1 MAESNVEPEHEWSD
15 RALDTVED
23 TLVAME
29 TLLATLRAFEDVL
42 RQQEISIASSTEYCD
57 NFCQA
62 LMHYAGSR
70 NSMDHGLPLLE
81 VYCLSIN
88 CFAAA
93 RSHLTAESDR
103 VALVLKRLA
112 LSCFELLLSV
122 PENEIPYEAWLQFHH
137 SVQIAHDT
145 LLQYGSTDL
154 QALLQITGEG
164 GAWSNPVL
172 TSLLTGQPTNKEEVD
187 AYISLEGEGF
197 MEMRVKHL
205 EKMGELAKAVVLAKA
220 CTECSFVSNQAT
232 FRQVYVTLLC
242 HLLPNEEAI
251 MEISRLDCKDVLE
264 ITCNLETEGEE
275 NTGFILCTTFLTQQL
290 QQQSLYCSWEL
301 TLLWSKLQRRIG
313 PSLMSLLERCL
324 QLGAIAKTV
333 HHLLYLVRVIQT
345 EAQELGIA
353 ASVEL
358 CVKALQLPK
367 QDDSETRIS
376 VCKTVSCL
384 LPDDLEVLRACLLT
398 EFLLGPSQESFSCL
412 EELYL
417 RPDQKYDQENE
428 VIPNSL
434 RCELLLALKSYW
446 PFDPEFWDWKT
457 LKYHCISLLG
467 LTPESEGEEE
477 EVVVKQERDKE
488 HESQENAVK
497 VESEHQQSLNG
508 SLDGDEQQDEKK
520 PSNSTEVQ
528 EESDTKKH
536 KFCCL
541 ICKKSVTDTQIV
553 HHSKR
558 HAEDNSNPCPV
569 CLEKFK
575 SRKELVPHMKQ
586 HILSETQLNK
596 NNIKN
601 EDMQKQMDEDD
612 DIEPGEITI
621 DPSLMLYYKST
632 HDPDVLHHIVQ
643 QAKTVKEKQVEDDEH
658 VTFDYI
664 EQHFKLQNRDE
675 YPCPGTGC
683 TRTFKHSKYLYVH
696 LKSEHKG
703 DENVK
708 HFHQMRD
715 KREKCVFCRRHFVS
729 AYHHRKHRRVH
740 YGDHPYTCVVI
751 GCGAKFRSSNELVTH
766 KQTHGYQLNYQCEL
780 TGCYVTYSDLGQIY
794 HHEAQ
799 HFRDAAF
806 TCSSPE
812 CTKYYLSK
820 KEFLEHLST
829 HNITFSEDDF
839 EAQRKAKRKFL
850 KTVSEARLNKSSDS
864 EEIVNGDVL
873 NSSSVSCA
881 SSLQAS
887 DNKEP
892 KGTMTLVAVCF
903 DGSKFTCGF
912 EKCGMTFSRA
922 RDVQR
927 HLKCAHPEHLKLE
940 NKEHKHDKERGS
952 KSKGI
957 KTEMEPE
964 PEPEQKGKNEPP
976 TPFQPVETGKERKTA
991 THPKNNEANSS
1002 SLAKNDTLKEI
1013 LIGLSK
1019 LDLNSSSPH
1028 SVPNDPP
1035 QSESN
1040 AAQMSLHQTITAKPP
1055 VVSLPKRSPP
1065 PEEKTP
1071 VKSEQ
1076 ASATDEKEGSVE
1088 SLATAKPYT
1097 CEVKGCGFRTAQSY
1111 SLLRHYNTKHGR
1123 TVEQAKRLT
1132 SLKNTSFKPYV
1143 CQLCSKSHREK
1154 HVLKAHYIQVHN
1166 LSETLVNKIS
1176 YASVRYEGSKATNPA
1191 KHTSQHLTNH
1201 ALKVRKMDIPRLHR
1215 QQEKKKVTT
1224 ISETGQNFDNQSP
1237 SEEEGED
1244 EAESREEDSREEDS
1258 REEDNEQKG
1267 ESEVGTTQQVR
1278 TTRRL
1283 VAKSN
1288 LCYILDKF
1296 SKPFHCVAKNCDAAF
1311 STQGGLV
1318 RHLQLIHHYNRSQLL
1333 LEKDFD
1339 VHHSPEV
1346 KKEPTK
1352 KRPLSNSDEPQPQ
1365 YKCHFANCVS
1375 SYHLKSSLVRH
1386 TRDCHSQPP
1395 PQYKCHFAN
1404 CGASYHLKSS
1414 LVRHTR
1420 DYHSQPPELI
1430 RCKYEGCTRVFSHD
1444 DALKKHTLYSHC
1456 EYYDSLVVRLQST
1469 HKKSITGCQKKLIV
1483 TPQSPQKEEP
1493 GSPNTQAVISSPKP
1507 EVTAQSEEVGE
1518 QVGEEEKKVP
1528 RVKKE
1533 KRNSFNRYVFRS
1545 HEEALQMCQDR
1556 CLRVAYPCMVQNC
1569 DSVVTYIRSL
1579 HRHYLKVHR
1588 MRRDDIVKNEDKLVL
1603 NAEQLE
1609 ELIQRTSARPTV
1621 TGVSSPN
1628 GVRKMEY
1635 QAEPENKGGQPAPMS
1650 LHSIKADT
1658 QDEDHHDP
1666 LGFPEEEEEEKE
1678 PPPVERNGVLVG
1690 ADDVLYGEPSTG
1702 GHTEDSAATTQNS
1715 HKQEEKF
1722 SLDKIK
1728 PLLRTVTVDLSPPCS
1743 LRFTPEEGFQD
1754 ASSNKDGKMLNK
1766 SALLPTP
1773 PVRQPLKRK
1782 NELSEQ
1788 PSNLKDT
1795 QSCSPSP
1802 RPFDIGT
1809 YKPMGFESSFLKFIQ
1824 ETTPKDKNALSVKR
1838 RDSFRRSCSVKEN
1851 NQLGISHTRS
1861 RRTHSPLLKP
1871 HAMTRDFT
1879 SVQNL
1884 KSILDKALAG
1894 CGDLA
1899 IKQLQYLR
1907 PVVVLGR
1914 PVCTT
1919 LPDLF
1924 PSDTNSS
1931 KLLLGS

>member
-1 MAESNVEPEHEWSD
+1 MAENNVEPEHEWSD
-15 RALDTVED
+15 RALDTAED

-42 RQQEISIASSTEYCD
+42 RQQELSAESSTEYCD

-70 NSMDHGLPLLE
+70 NSMEHGLPLLE

-122 PENEIPYEAWLQFHH
+122 PENDIPYEAWVQFHH
-137 SVQIAHDT
+137 SVQNAHDT

-172 TSLLTGQPTNKEEVD
+172 TSLLTGQPTNTEEVD

-205 EKMGELAKAVVLAKA
+205 EKMGEVAKAVVLAKA
-220 CTECSFVSNQAT
+220 CTECSFISNQAT
-232 FRQVYVTLLC
+232 FRQTYVSLLC
-242 HLLPNEEAI
+242 YLLPNEEAI
-251 MEISRLDCKDVLE
+251 VEISRLDCKDVLE

-275 NTGFILCTTFLTQQL
+275 NTAFILCTTFLTQQL

-301 TLLWSKLQRRIG
+301 TLLWSKLQRRLD
-313 PSLMSLLERCL
+313 PSLASLLERCL

-345 EAQELGIA
+345 EVEELGIP

-384 LPDDLEVLRACLLT
+384 LPDDLEVLRACQLT
-398 EFLLGPSQESFSCL
+398 EFLLGPIQEAYSRL
-412 EELYL
+412 EELYQ
-417 RPDQKYDQENE
+417 RPDQKYDQESE

-434 RCELLLALKSYW
+434 RCELLLALKAHW

-457 LKYHCISLLG
+457 LKYHCTSLLG
-467 LTPESEGEEE
+467 LEPESDGEEE
-477 EVVVKQERDKE
+477 EALDKQENFKHHDLLGITL
-488 HESQENAVK
+488 K
-497 VESEHQQSLNG
+497 VESEHQSRING
-508 SLDGDEQQDEKK
+508 GLDDDEQQDQK
-520 PSNSTEVQ
+520 PYTNQTEIKG
-528 EESDTKKH
+528 ESDTKKL
-536 KFCCL
+536 KFCCQ
-541 ICKKSVTDTQIV
+541 ICKRSVTDTQII

-558 HAEDNSNPCPV
+558 HAEDNSHPCPV
-569 CLEKFK
+569 CLEKFE
-575 SRKELVPHMKQ
+575 SRKELVPHLKN
-586 HILSETQLNK
+586 HIHSETHLDK
-596 NNIKN
+596 NVKT
-601 EDMQKQMDEDD
+601 EDVPKSIDEDD

-643 QAKTVKEKQVEDDEH
+643 QAKTVKEKRVDDDEH

-664 EQHFKLQNRDE
+664 DQHFKLQNRDE

-683 TRTFKHSKYLYVH
+683 TRIFKHSKYLYVH

-708 HFHQMRD
+708 YFHQMRD

-740 YGDHPYTCVVI
+740 YGDRPYTCVVI
-751 GCGAKFRSSNELVTH
+751 GCGAQFSSSNELVTH

-780 TGCYVTYSDLGQIY
+780 KGCYITYSDLGQIY

-806 TCSSPE
+806 TCSSSE
-812 CTKYYLSK
+812 CQKYYLSK
-820 KEFLEHLST
+820 KEFIKHLST

-839 EAQRKAKRKFL
+839 EAQRKAKRKLF
-850 KTVSEARLNKSSDS
+850 KTVTEATARLNKSIDS
-864 EEIVNGDVL
+864 EDNVNGDIL

-881 SSLQAS
+881 SSLQES
-887 DNKEP
+887 DCKEP
-892 KGTMTLVAVCF
+892 KATMTLVAVCF

-940 NKEHKHDKERGS
+940 NKEHKHDKEQGS

-957 KTEMEPE
+957 KIETEPDNEE
-964 PEPEQKGKNEPP
+964 KGKNELS
-976 TPFQPVETGKERKTA
+976 TPFQPVEAAKERKTS
-991 THPKNNEANSS
+991 TPPQSNETSP
-1002 SLAKNDTLKEI
+1002 LGLQTKNDALKEI

-1028 SVPNDPP
+1028 SLPSELP
-1035 QSESN
+1035 QSNPDST
-1040 AAQMSLHQTITAKPP
+1040 ASQMSLHQAIMAKPP
-1055 VVSLPKRSPP
+1055 VVLLQKRPHL
-1065 PEEKTP
+1065 PEEK
-1071 VKSEQ
+1071 VKIQSEQ
-1076 ASATDEKEGSVE
+1076 ASTTNEECGVE
-1088 SLATAKPYT
+1088 SLATAKPYI
-1097 CEVKGCGFRTAQSY
+1097 CEMKGCGFRTAQSY

-1123 TVEQAKRLT
+1123 TIEQARRLT
-1132 SLKNTSFKPYV
+1132 SLKTTAFKPYV
-1143 CQLCSKSHREK
+1143 CHLCSKSHRQK
-1154 HVLKAHYIQVHN
+1154 HVLRSHYIQIHN
-1166 LSETLVNKIS
+1166 LSESLVDKIS
-1176 YASVRYEGSKATNPA
+1176 CASVRYEGSQEL
-1191 KHTSQHLTNH
+1191 TSQTKQTSQAMMNH
-1201 ALKVRKMDIPRLHR
+1201 GLNV
-1215 QQEKKKVTT
+1215 KKKEVPKLQHQHEAKNSTT
-1224 ISETGQNFDNQSP
+1224 LSENGQNFHNHSQ

-1244 EAESREEDSREEDS
+1244 EAESREEDS
-1258 REEDNEQKG
+1258 EQKE
-1267 ESEVGTTQQVR
+1267 ESEDKTTQQVR

-1318 RHLQLIHHYNRSQLL
+1318 RHLQLVHHYNRSQLL

-1339 VHHSPEV
+1339 VPHSPEV
-1346 KKEPTK
+1346 RKEPAK
-1352 KRPLSNSDEPQPQ
+1352 KRPPPSSDEPQPQ
-1365 YKCHFANCVS
+1365 YKCHFANCS
-1375 SYHLKSSLVRH
+1375 ASYHLKSSLVRH

-1395 PQYKCHFAN
+1395 
-1404 CGASYHLKSS
+1404 
-1414 LVRHTR
+1414 
-1420 DYHSQPPELI
+1420 ELI
-1430 RCKYEGCTRVFSHD
+1430 RCKYDGCTRVFSHD
-1444 DALKKHTLYSHC
+1444 DALKKHTLYRHC

-1469 HKKSITGCQKKLIV
+1469 HKKSVTGCQKKLIV
-1483 TPQSPQKEEP
+1483 TPQSPLKEEP
-1493 GSPNTQAVISSPKP
+1493 GSPATQAERLSPKP
-1507 EVTAQSEEVGE
+1507 ETMAQSEEMGNEGLE
-1518 QVGEEEKKVP
+1518 QKKVSGEK
-1528 RVKKE
+1528 KKE
-1533 KRNSFNRYVFRS
+1533 KRNSFNRFVFRS

-1556 CLRVAYPCMVQNC
+1556 CLRVAYPCMVQDC
-1569 DSVVTYIRSL
+1569 DSVVTYMHSL
-1579 HRHYLKVHR
+1579 NRHYLRVHR
-1588 MRRDDIVKNEDKLVL
+1588 MRREDLVKNEDKLVF

-1609 ELIQRTSARPTV
+1609 ELIQRKSARPTV
-1621 TGVSSPN
+1621 TGACAPN

-1635 QAEPENKGGQPAPMS
+1635 QAEPEHTGGQPAPMS
-1650 LHSIKADT
+1650 LHSIKTET
-1658 QDEDHHDP
+1658 QDEDNHDP
-1666 LGFPEEEEEEKE
+1666 LGFPEEEEEEL
-1678 PPPVERNGVLVG
+1678 PPVERNGVLFG
-1690 ADDVLYGEPSTG
+1690 ADEVLYGEPSTG
-1702 GHTEDSAATTQNS
+1702 GHAEDSAAGTQNS
-1715 HKQEEKF
+1715 QKQEERL

-1728 PLLRTVTVDLSPPCS
+1728 PLLRPVTVDLSPPCS
-1743 LRFTPEEGFQD
+1743 LRFTTEEGFQD
-1754 ASSNKDGKMLNK
+1754 TSSIKDGGKMVNG
-1766 SALLPTP
+1766 SAPCPTP

-1788 PSNLKDT
+1788 PSNVKDA
-1795 QSCSPSP
+1795 QPGSPSSH
-1802 RPFDIGT
+1802 PFDIAA

-1824 ETTPKDKNALSVKR
+1824 DTSPKDKSMAPGKR
-1838 RDSFRRSCSVKEN
+1838 RDAFRRSCSVKEN

-1871 HAMTRDFT
+1871 HAMTGDFT

-1914 PVCTT
+1914 PVSTTT

-1924 PSDTNSS
+1924 PSDTNNS

>member
-1 MAESNVEPEHEWSD
+1 MAENNVEPEHEWSD
-15 RALDTVED
+15 RALDTAED

-70 NSMDHGLPLLE
+70 NSMEHGLPLLE

-122 PENEIPYEAWLQFHH
+122 PENEIPYEAWVQFHH

-172 TSLLTGQPTNKEEVD
+172 TSLLTGQPTNPEEVD

-205 EKMGELAKAVVLAKA
+205 EKMGEVAKAVVLAKA
-220 CTECSFVSNQAT
+220 CTECSFISNQAT
-232 FRQVYVTLLC
+232 FRQTYVALLC

-275 NTGFILCTTFLTQQL
+275 NTAFILCTTFLTQQL

-301 TLLWSKLQRRIG
+301 TLLWSKLQRRID

-333 HHLLYLVRVIQT
+333 YHLLYLVRVIQT
-345 EAQELGIA
+345 EAEEIGVP

-384 LPDDLEVLRACLLT
+384 LPGDLEVLRACLLT
-398 EFLLGPSQESFSCL
+398 EFLLGPSQEVFGCL

-417 RPDQKYDQENE
+417 RPDQKHDQESE
-428 VIPNSL
+428 IIPNSL
-434 RCELLLALKSYW
+434 RCELLLALKAYW

-457 LKYHCISLLG
+457 LKYQCISLLG
-467 LTPESEGEEE
+467 LKPESEGEDEE
-477 EVVVKQERDKE
+477 AVDKQEKGKHYE
-488 HESQENAVK
+488 PHGVTVK
-497 VESEHQQSLNG
+497 VESEQQDRING
-508 SLDGDEQQDEKK
+508 SLDGHEQK
-520 PSNSTEVQ
+520 
-528 EESDTKKH
+528 DTKHSSNLPESQGESEAKKQ
-536 KFCCL
+536 KFCCQ
-541 ICKKSVTDTQIV
+541 ICKRSVIDNQIV

-558 HAEDNSNPCPV
+558 HAEDNCHPCPV
-569 CLEKFK
+569 CLQKFK
-575 SRKELVPHMKQ
+575 SRKDLVPHMKQ
-586 HILSETQLNK
+586 HIQSEMHLYQNSVK
-596 NNIKN
+596 K
-601 EDMQKQMDEDD
+601 EDVQRQMDGDD

-632 HDPDVLHHIVQ
+632 HDPDVLQHIVQ
-643 QAKTVKEKQVEDDEH
+643 QAKTVQDKLVDDDEH
-658 VTFDYI
+658 VTFEYI
-664 EQHFKLQNRDE
+664 DQHFKLQNRDE
-675 YPCPGTGC
+675 YDCPGTGC

-696 LKSEHKG
+696 LKSEHKS

-729 AYHHRKHRRVH
+729 AYHHRKHRRIH
-740 YGDHPYTCVVI
+740 YGDRPYSCVVI
-751 GCGAKFRSSNELVTH
+751 GCGAQFSTSNELVTH

-780 TGCYVTYSDLGQIY
+780 KGCYVTYSDLGQIY

-812 CTKYYLSK
+812 CRKYYLSK
-820 KEFLEHLST
+820 KEFIKHLST
-829 HNITFSEDDF
+829 HNITFSEEEF
-839 EAQRKAKRKFL
+839 EAQRKAKRKCL
-850 KTVSEARLNKSSDS
+850 KAVTEVTPQLNQSVDT
-864 EEIVNGDVL
+864 EGIVNEGVL
-873 NSSSVSCA
+873 SCSSVSCS
-881 SSLQAS
+881 SSLQAFD
-887 DNKEP
+887 DNEHKA
-892 KGTMTLVAVCF
+892 TMTLVAVCF

-940 NKEHKHDKERGS
+940 NKEHKHDKEQGS

-957 KTEMEPE
+957 KTETEPDIE
-964 PEPEQKGKNEPP
+964 EKGEKELSI
-976 TPFQPVETGKERKTA
+976 PFQPVKPGKERKA
-991 THPKNNEANSS
+991 SAQLKNNETNTS
-1002 SLAKNDTLKEI
+1002 SLQAKNDALNEI

-1019 LDLNSSSPH
+1019 LDLNCSSSQ
-1028 SVPNDPP
+1028 SVPSEAP
-1035 QSESN
+1035 QSNPETN
-1040 AAQMSLHQTITAKPP
+1040 ASQISLHQAIMAKPP
-1055 VVSLPKRSPP
+1055 FVLLQKKPP
-1065 PEEKTP
+1065 QLPEERPK
-1071 VKSEQ
+1071 VNSEE
-1076 ASATDEKEGSVE
+1076 ASVADDGGGVE
-1088 SLATAKPYT
+1088 SLATAKPYI
-1097 CEVKGCGFRTAQSY
+1097 CEMRGCSFRTAQSY

-1132 SLKNTSFKPYV
+1132 SLKTTSFKPYV
-1143 CQLCSKSHREK
+1143 CHLCSKSHREK
-1154 HVLKAHYIQVHN
+1154 HVLRAHYIHTHN
-1166 LSETLVNKIS
+1166 LSETLVDKIS
-1176 YASVRYEGSKATNPA
+1176 YASIRYEGNKDPS
-1191 KHTSQHLTNH
+1191 KHTSQHTTNH
-1201 ALKVRKMDIPRLHR
+1201 DLKARKKDIPKLQHQR
-1215 QQEKKKVTT
+1215 EKKNSMNT
-1224 ISETGQNFDNQSP
+1224 ENAQNFDNHSP
-1237 SEEEGED
+1237 SEEEAED
-1244 EAESREEDSREEDS
+1244 EPVNREEDS
-1258 REEDNEQKG
+1258 EQKG
-1267 ESEVGTTQQVR
+1267 ESEDRTTQQVR

-1318 RHLQLIHHYNRSQLL
+1318 RHLQLVHHYNRSQLL

-1339 VHHSPEV
+1339 AHHSPEV
-1346 KKEPTK
+1346 RKEPAK

-1365 YKCHFANCVS
+1365 YKCHFANCS
-1375 SYHLKSSLVRH
+1375 ASYHLKSSLVRH

-1395 PQYKCHFAN
+1395 
-1404 CGASYHLKSS
+1404 
-1414 LVRHTR
+1414 
-1420 DYHSQPPELI
+1420 ELI
-1430 RCKYEGCTRVFSHD
+1430 RCNYEGCTRVFSHD
-1444 DALKKHTLYSHC
+1444 DALKKHMLYSHC

-1469 HKKSITGCQKKLIV
+1469 HKKSISGCQKKLIV
-1483 TPQSPQKEEP
+1483 EPQSPQKEEP
-1493 GSPNTQAVISSPKP
+1493 GSTTTQAERSNPEP
-1507 EVTAQSEEVGE
+1507 EVTTQSEEMGKEAIV
-1518 QVGEEEKKVP
+1518 EKKVSGE
-1528 RVKKE
+1528 KKSR
-1533 KRNSFNRYVFRS
+1533 RNSFSRFLFRS

-1556 CLRVAYPCMVQNC
+1556 CLRVAYPCMVQDC
-1569 DSVVTYIRSL
+1569 DSVVTYMGSL

-1588 MRRDDIVKNEDKLVL
+1588 MRREDLVKNDDKLVF

-1609 ELIQRTSARPTV
+1609 ELIQRKSARPTV
-1621 TGVSSPN
+1621 TGPSAPN

-1635 QAEPENKGGQPAPMS
+1635 QAEPENSGGQPAPMS

-1658 QDEDHHDP
+1658 QDEDNHDS
-1666 LGFPEEEEEEKE
+1666 LGFPEEEEKE

-1690 ADDVLYGEPSTG
+1690 ADEVLYGEPSTG
-1702 GHTEDSAATTQNS
+1702 GHTEDSAAAAPNS
-1715 HKQEEKF
+1715 QKPEERL
-1722 SLDKIK
+1722 SWDKIK
-1728 PLLRTVTVDLSPPCS
+1728 PLLRPVTVDLSPPCS
-1743 LRFTPEEGFQD
+1743 LRFATEEGLQD
-1754 ASSNKDGKMLNK
+1754 VSSAKDGGGKMLNG
-1766 SALLPTP
+1766 SPPLPTP

-1788 PSNLKDT
+1788 PPNLKDT
-1795 QSCSPSP
+1795 QPRSPSP

-1809 YKPMGFESSFLKFIQ
+1809 YKPMGFESSFLRFIQ
-1824 ETTPKDKNALSVKR
+1824 ETTPKDKNTVPVKR

-1871 HAMTRDFT
+1871 RAMTGDFT

-1907 PVVVLGR
+1907 PVVVLER
-1914 PVCTT
+1914 PVCTAIT
-1919 LPDLF
+1919 TPPDLF
-1924 PSDTNSS
+1924 PSDTNNS